1 MLLHL
6 DLQHFKYLVA
16 KKLKALM
23 KLFKQYFEL
32 TFWTTAMVFLALT
45 PSSAV
50 PHYSWCLFKI
60 IGINFCP
67 GCGLGHSINHLFH
80 GNLQA
85 SFSSHPLG
93 LFAVIIII
101 CRIYRLLQLHI
112 FSKTINNN
120 YGIR

>member
-1 MLLHL
+1 
-6 DLQHFKYLVA
+6 
-16 KKLKALM
+16 M

-32 TFWTTAMVFLALT
+32 IVWVTAITFLAVA

-67 GCGLGHSINHLFH
+67 GCGLGHSINYLFH

-85 SFSSHPLG
+85 SLSSHPLG

-101 CRIYRLLQLHI
+101 YRIYRLLQLHI
-112 FSKTINNN
+112 FSGTIKNN
-120 YGIR
+120 YNVRQY